1 MSFWDWI
8 PAKFRNF
15 RATLFF
21 QQTDF
26 EAGTQ
31 IGEEESLFSEIPI
44 FFLCFNKHK
53 HKVLIFNISVPPVRS
68 MPETL

>member
-31 IGEEESLFSEIPI
+31 IGEEESLFLKIL

-68 MPETL
+68 KPETL

>member
-31 IGEEESLFSEIPI
+31 IGEEESLFSENPI
-44 FFLCFNKHK
+44 FC
-53 HKVLIFNISVPPVRS
+53 VSTNINIRF
-68 MPETL
+68 

>member
-26 EAGTQ
+26 EAATQ
-31 IGEEESLFSEIPI
+31 IGEEESLFLNIL
-44 FFLCFNKHK
+44 FFVFQQ
-53 HKVLIFNISVPPVRS
+53 
-68 MPETL
+68 T

>member
-31 IGEEESLFSEIPI
+31 IGEEESLFSENPI
-44 FFLCFNKHK
+44 FLC
-53 HKVLIFNISVPPVRS
+53 VSTNINIRF
-68 MPETL
+68 

>member
-31 IGEEESLFSEIPI
+31 IGGRKFIFEYPI
-44 FFLCFNKHK
+44 FC
-53 HKVLIFNISVPPVRS
+53 VSTNIKIRF
-68 MPETL
+68 